1 MKLDRMALADC
12 TTPKKLLNALLSQL
26 PDIPL
31 PIPIEEIAA
40 ALDIEQIQS
49 LDTEGF
55 EGGLIA
61 FDDKSSGTIL
71 VNKRSPRQRQRFTIG
86 HELGHFLNPWH
97 VPPTGGFRCTA
108 GDMRRFD
115 PPSRPDRAAQMEAE
129 ANTFSAGLLMPDAGF
144 RRTLRQWGGPEMAHI
159 LDLAEQYDVSKEA
172 AGRKYVALHDEPCAI
187 VFSRNGAI
195 LYGQRGEDFPYLEV
209 GKGRPLPN
217 GSLTRR
223 DGLGDSIISAWEEVD
238 PHIWLSHT
246 RGVKSLTEQV
256 LGQRDGY
263 RMTLLWAELVD
274 ADETDDEEESRE
286 RGAPRFG
293 R

>member
-12 TTPKKLLNALLSQL
+12 TTPKKLLDALLGQI
-26 PDIPL
+26 PDLPL
-31 PIPIEEIAA
+31 PVPIEEIAA

-115 PPSRPDRAAQMEAE
+115 APASLDRAAQMEVE
-129 ANTFSAGLLMPDAGF
+129 ANAFSAGLLMPDADV
-144 RRTLRQWGGPEMAHI
+144 RKTLRVWGTPEMSHI
-159 LDLAEQYDVSKEA
+159 LTLAERYDVSKEA
-172 AGRKYVALHDEPCAI
+172 AARKYVTAHDDPCAI
-187 VFSRNGAI
+187 IFSRRNEV
-195 LYGQRGEDFPYLEV
+195 LYGLRGADFPYLDIR
-209 GKGRPLPN
+209 KGRPVPT
-217 GSLTRR
+217 GSLTKRKA
-223 DGLGDSIISAWEEVD
+223 LGDGVVGEQEEVD
-238 PHIWLSHT
+238 PHSWLSRP
-246 RGVKSLTEQV
+246 RGVTRLTEQT

-263 RMTLLWAELVD
+263 RMTLLCAKLAE
-274 ADETDDEEESRE
+274 ADEEEDPRQVGE
-286 RGAPRFG
+286 PRF
-293 R
+293 RR

>member
-12 TTPKKLLNALLSQL
+12 TTPKKLLDALLGQI
-26 PDIPL
+26 PDLPL
-31 PIPIEEIAA
+31 PVPIEEIAA

-71 VNKRSPRQRQRFTIG
+71 VNKRSPRPRQRFTIG

-108 GDMRRFD
+108 SDMRRFD
-115 PPSRPDRAAQMEAE
+115 VPSRPDRAAQMEAE
-129 ANTFSAGLLMPDAGF
+129 ANAFSAGFLMPDTGF

-159 LDLAEQYDVSKEA
+159 LTLADRYDVSKEA

-223 DGLGDSIISAWEEVD
+223 DGLGDGIISAWDEVD
-238 PHIWLSHT
+238 PHVWLSRT
-246 RGVKSLTEQV
+246 RGVKSLTEQA

-263 RMTLLWAELVD
+263 RMTLLCVEIDD
-274 ADETDDEEESRE
+274 ADELGVEDDVREE
-286 RGAPRFG
+286 GIPRFG